1 VEIAITM
8 PFTVTALFKVNAV
21 LLCAVNFLLTFVG
34 ICLNSLV
41 IISLLNSQLRRKLC
55 YFMILVLACFD
66 LAVIVVFH
74 PFIIIETILSWL
86 FNTSYRP
93 EDVNYIMRHLYLFSL
108 TALLTMTLER
118 YLAMMYPFFH
128 EKSVTKIR
136 LTVVFVS
143 MQLPFGIFSIPP
155 FCISKQNSKNLYR
168 IA

>member
-1 VEIAITM
+1 MEIAITM

-143 MQLPFGIFSIPP
+143 MQLPFGILSILH
-155 FCISKQNSKNLYR
+155 FAFQNKT
-168 IA
+168 